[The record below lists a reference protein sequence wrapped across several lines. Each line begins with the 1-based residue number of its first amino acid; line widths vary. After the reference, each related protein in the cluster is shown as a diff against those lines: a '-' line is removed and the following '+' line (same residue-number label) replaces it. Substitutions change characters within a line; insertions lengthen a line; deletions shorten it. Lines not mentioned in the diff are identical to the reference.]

1 MPRLRAIVLDS
12 PDQQAARANY
22 RVALWLDVPASRQK
36 FYAAMK
42 PGPSV
47 WIDAQAADNTAITTG
62 AVVERVV
69 SYEPDTTKA
78 AAAMEAD
85 VAALWTAAQAQINA
99 LNTWPNYGS
108 TLSGDGT
115 TWNIVSVA

>member
-12 PDQQAARANY
+12 PDASAARANF
-22 RVALWLDVPASRQK
+22 RIALWFDVPASRQK
-36 FYAAMK
+36 FYAAKK
-42 PGPSV
+42 PGVSA
-47 WIDAQAADNTAITTG
+47 WIDALPADNAAIAAGQMVETIVNFEPDSAETAGQMETLVAAQWTAGQAAVT
-62 AVVERVV
+62 
-69 SYEPDTTKA
+69 
-78 AAAMEAD
+78 
-85 VAALWTAAQAQINA
+85 A